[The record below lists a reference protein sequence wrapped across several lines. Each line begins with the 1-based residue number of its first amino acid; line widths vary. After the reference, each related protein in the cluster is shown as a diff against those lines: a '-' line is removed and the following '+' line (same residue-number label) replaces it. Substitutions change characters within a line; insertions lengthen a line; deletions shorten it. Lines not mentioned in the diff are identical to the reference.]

1 MRARL
6 DKRELLKNLVWMLIL
21 AVGITLYYWRL
32 YKALMVGDAL
42 FLSGVLALCAGLY
55 RVVCRLGFFDGA
67 VYGTKK
73 LFRQTKESYY
83 DYVNSH
89 PYTKRYQELLL
100 LSAVFMLVSFLF
112 EL

>member
-1 MRARL
+1 MKARL
-6 DKRELLKNLVWMLIL
+6 NGRELLKNMVWMLIL
-21 AVGITLYYWRL
+21 AVGIVLYYRHL
-32 YKALMVGDAL
+32 YQELMVGDAL

-55 RVVCRLGFFDGA
+55 RVVCRLGLFDGA

-73 LFRQTKESYY
+73 LFRLTKESYY
-83 DYVNSH
+83 DYVTSH
-89 PYTKRYQELLL
+89 PHTKPYWELLL